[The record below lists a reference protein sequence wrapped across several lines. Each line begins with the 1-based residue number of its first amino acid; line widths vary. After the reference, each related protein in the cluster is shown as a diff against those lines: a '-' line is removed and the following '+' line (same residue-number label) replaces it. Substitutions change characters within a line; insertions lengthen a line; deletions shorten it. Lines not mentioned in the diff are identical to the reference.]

1 MRTISCVVL
10 LCLSSCVSRAAVSAR
25 SAAESELEEPIVVE
39 PSPGPAAA
47 STGGCAGLARAV
59 AARHP
64 AGRAA
69 TQRGRAALARS
80 HARASLPPPRAAFE
94 VWDFPIGAPE
104 TADEDG
110 MYMVS
115 LGQEFPAPGMRSGE
129 ARAEAEEARA
139 DAAEARERAR
149 MIYGEVAHACVDWT
163 GATAQIEHWQRYV
176 TLVRSAREASI
187 AAFRAGAPLA
197 GVARLEAELASAERK
212 LATAEE
218 EARQTRRTLE
228 ELTRGLA
235 ALPTR
240 PPPLSEISTPPPSLA
255 AAPERDDVRAARG
268 RVEGALAQSDVA
280 EASAL
285 EPEVEVRATYMQ
297 MPGARAGLGA
307 MVGMSLPWLW
317 GGGSDA
323 REAAEH
329 DVSAARSEL
338 ESAQRRARAEV
349 ARAEGQ
355 SRALARSLQMLTERE
370 IPAAER
376 AMDAH
381 HASTTGAL
389 FDLSEWL
396 ESAFALRQARLDEVE
411 TRTALAHA
419 LVDLAIARGTPTAR
433 EGRRAP

>member
-1 MRTISCVVL
+1 MRTIPCVVL
-10 LCLSSCVSRAAVSAR
+10 LCLSSCVSHAAVSAR
-25 SAAESELEEPIVVE
+25 AAAESELAEPIVVD
-39 PSPGPAAA
+39 GPPESGAVQ
-47 STGGCAGLARAV
+47 TGGCADLARAV
-59 AARHP
+59 ASRHP
-64 AGRAA
+64 GARAA
-69 TQRGRAALARS
+69 TQRGRASLARS
-80 HARASLPPPRAAFE
+80 RAKGSLPPPRAAFE

-115 LGQEFPAPGMRSGE
+115 LGQELPAPGMRSGE
-129 ARAEAEEARA
+129 ARADAEEARA

-149 MIYGEVAHACVDWT
+149 MIYGEVAHACVDWA
-163 GATAQIEHWQRYV
+163 GSAAAIDHWRRYLS
-176 TLVRSAREASI
+176 LVESSREASV

-197 GVARLEAELASAERK
+197 GVARLDAELATAERK
-212 LATAEE
+212 LAIAEE
-218 EARQTRRTLE
+218 ETRQARRTLE
-228 ELTRGLA
+228 ELTHGLA
-235 ALPTR
+235 KLPADPPALSA
-240 PPPLSEISTPPPSLA
+240 LSNPPPSGGA
-255 AAPERDDVRAARG
+255 VSERDDVRAARG

-280 EASAL
+280 EATAL
-285 EPEVEVRATYMQ
+285 EPELEVRATYMQ
-297 MPGARAGLGA
+297 TPGARAGLGA

-329 DVSAARSEL
+329 DVNAARSEL

-349 ARAEGQ
+349 TRADGQARVLG
-355 SRALARSLQMLTERE
+355 RSLQMLTERE

-376 AMDAH
+376 AMEAH
-381 HASTTGAL
+381 HASATGAM
-389 FDLSEWL
+389 FDLAEWL
-396 ESAFALRQARLDEVE
+396 EAALALRQARLDEVE